1 LANYACLFCQPA
13 RFCIAVQTCVTA
25 SYMDETWSVPYRRRN
40 HSTTPHYRPTT
51 AEKNYYA
58 LRRKG
63 RSVRLSIR
71 LSVTA
76 LGYRHV
82 GCLQLSHERIADPS
96 ADGRRSAASRT
107 DIGGGISSRHPRA
120 DTLLWSRYQCRGKHG
135 VLYEVEW

>member
-1 LANYACLFCQPA
+1 MFILPTSTILYRRTDL
-13 RFCIAVQTCVTA
+13 RDSKLYGRDVVSAVQKKESQYNA
-25 SYMDETWSVPYRRRN
+25 PL
-40 HSTTPHYRPTT
+40 PPK
-51 AEKNYYA
+51 KNYYEP
-58 LRRKG
+58 RRKG

-82 GCLQLSHERIADPS
+82 GCLQLSHERTADPS